1 MSMGEV
7 GEYLP
12 CAYCGRMGYTDQ
24 RKKVE
29 EGYICVRCARP
40 DIDWDQF
47 DKGVKINEV

>member
-1 MSMGEV
+1 MGEV